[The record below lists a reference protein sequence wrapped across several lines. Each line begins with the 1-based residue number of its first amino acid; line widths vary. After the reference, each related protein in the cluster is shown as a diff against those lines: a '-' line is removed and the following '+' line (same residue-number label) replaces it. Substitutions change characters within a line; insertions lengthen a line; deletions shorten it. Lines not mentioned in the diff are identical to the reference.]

1 MTLMKFDLEL
11 PVQARSPAEA
21 GPLAVEAER
30 HCYDGVWAAEGGHDP
45 FIQIAVAA
53 GVTSDIQLGT
63 GIAVAFA
70 RSPMTVAYA
79 ANDLQLL
86 SNGRFILGLGS
97 QVRAHIERRF
107 SMPWSHPA
115 SRMREYVAA
124 LRAIW
129 RSWQEGS
136 TLKFE
141 GEYYRHTLMPAFF
154 RPPPNPFGAPP
165 VMVAAVG
172 PLMTKVAAE
181 VADGVL
187 LHPFTTERYIR
198 EVSVPIVDR
207 ALVETGRPRDLLQVS
222 CSVLIASGWDDEA
235 LEVARRAVRSTVAF
249 YGSTAAYRPVLEL
262 HGWGDLQT
270 ELAKLARAGRWEE
283 MAAIVS
289 DEVLDAFAVSGP
301 PDAAAEIL
309 VRNFGTLAD
318 RVSFHA
324 PYEPQPNV
332 MKQIMDTARDTLR
345 TLTS

>member
-1 MTLMKFDLEL
+1 MKFDLEL
-11 PVQARSPAEA
+11 PLQARDLAEA
-21 GPLAVEAER
+21 GPLAAEAQREL
-30 HCYDGVWAAEGGHDP
+30 YDGVWAAEGAHDP
-45 FIQIAVAA
+45 FVQIAVAA
-53 GVTSDIQLGT
+53 GSTTHIQLGT

-86 SNGRFILGLGS
+86 SNGRFHLGLGS

-115 SRMREYVAA
+115 SRMREFVEA

-129 RSWQEGS
+129 RSWQEES
-136 TLKFE
+136 KLDFQ

-154 RPPPNPFGAPP
+154 RPAPNPFGAPP

-172 PLMTKVAAE
+172 PLMTKAAAE

-198 EVSVPIVDR
+198 EVSVPIIDR
-207 ALVETGRPRDLLQVS
+207 ALAETARPRNQFQVS

-235 LEVARRAVRSTVAF
+235 LELARRAVRSTVAF

-262 HGWGDLQT
+262 HGWGQLQT
-270 ELAKLARAGRWEE
+270 ELARFARGGRWDE
-283 MAAIVS
+283 MAALVS
-289 DEVLDAFAVSGP
+289 DEVLDAFAVTGS
-301 PDAAAEIL
+301 PDEVAGSL
-309 VRNFGTLAD
+309 VKNFGKLAD
-318 RVSFHA
+318 RISFHT
-324 PYEPQPNV
+324 PYEPQPNMLKHV
-332 MKQIMDTARDTLR
+332 MNTTRHAL
-345 TLTS
+345 LAPPS